1 MSMDATRKWL
11 QENIRHRFSN
21 PQLVFQ
27 QVDAALAQFRS
38 LQPKIAEYI
47 ADDGVR
53 QALLCLHGT
62 LPVVFHGATFNI
74 PVVFWFPRMFPEHSP
89 LAYVTP
95 TRAMVVKVGRHVDER
110 GRVYHPYLASWAANS
125 TLNELF
131 RSLIAVFS
139 AEPPVF
145 SRPPGHT
152 GTAIKPPG
160 AQVMQ
165 RPGVASAS
173 MASLPQA
180 SKLPVASF
188 PAGAMS
194 MTSLPQN
201 SSASL
206 PMPRTKPSPSISLPS
221 AFVRPMTAV
230 ESELATVST
239 SATTDVRPRTSSG
252 ASASVD
258 AVGQNLAQMGINP
271 NEEAAPHSQP
281 QPEPKPQTEPV
292 SEPEPESPQQPL
304 LPPPFK
310 GGDLS
315 PGKPKSETYQFNP
328 VSGRPP
334 VPSLGPMVA
343 SPESASVASPSADDQ
358 LEAGHAKDQG
368 PTEVSMSPNAAVSTS
383 QQLASVPE
391 QPNGANKLRQRAA
404 STEIQLPDSA
414 STIAHSAAEAATA
427 AATAFTPTTAVG
439 GAPAGHKSP
448 EASSLLDAEPMDDP
462 QKRLVGYQLA
472 IFDHVMSA
480 VKRSRE
486 KHTRVNKEL
495 LDQSAN
501 LNSGAGVIAE
511 ERRQLLGSQ
520 RQLSANISVL
530 ENKLNELNEKKAEF
544 PDAAEI
550 SDVRT
555 VFRGQSM
562 ATEQLFDLAG
572 EIAAIDDTLYLLG
585 RALDDSKLAL
595 GTYMRQVRKLA
606 QQQFMAKALAIKIRR
621 LCGLDK

>member
-1 MSMDATRKWL
+1 MSMEATRKWL
-11 QENIRHRFSN
+11 QENTRHRFSN
-21 PQLVFQ
+21 PQQVYQ
-27 QVDAALAQFRS
+27 QVDAALTQFRS

-110 GRVYHPYLASWAANS
+110 GRVYHPYLASWRTSS

-152 GTAIKPPG
+152 GMAIKPPG
-160 AQVMQ
+160 VEVMQ

-173 MASLPQA
+173 LASLPQA
-180 SKLPVASF
+180 SKMPVATF

-194 MTSLPQN
+194 MTSLPQS

-206 PMPRTKPSPSISLPS
+206 PMPGTKPSPSISLSS

-239 SATTDVRPRTSSG
+239 PTVADARPQTSSG
-252 ASASVD
+252 ISASAD
-258 AVGQNLAQMGINP
+258 DVGQALSHMRINP
-271 NEEAAPHSQP
+271 NADVASQSQPKP
-281 QPEPKPQTEPV
+281 QPESKPEL
-292 SEPEPESPQQPL
+292 QQQIP
-304 LPPPFK
+304 PSPPFK
-310 GGDLS
+310 DEEISL
-315 PGKPKSETYQFNP
+315 GKPESATYQFNP

-334 VPSLGPMVA
+334 VPSLGQVVA
-343 SPESASVASPSADDQ
+343 SPESANVGSPSADEHPELGHVKGQ
-358 LEAGHAKDQG
+358 RPTGGLEPPEK
-368 PTEVSMSPNAAVSTS
+368 TESTS
-383 QQLASVPE
+383 KQRVSDSE
-391 QPNGANKLRQRAA
+391 QTNGANKLRQHT
-404 STEIQLPDSA
+404 SSVELPPPDSA
-414 STIAHSAAEAATA
+414 STIAHSVAETA
-427 AATAFTPTTAVG
+427 AVVLASTPTTAVG
-439 GAPAGHKSP
+439 GAPAEPKSP
-448 EASSLLDAEPMDDP
+448 VVSPEPSSLLDAEPMDDP

-472 IFDHVMSA
+472 IFDRVTSA

-511 ERRQLLGSQ
+511 ERRQLLESQ

-555 VFRGQSM
+555 VFHGQSV

-585 RALDDSKLAL
+585 RALDDGKLAL

-606 QQQFMAKALAIKIRR
+606 QQQFLAKALAIKIRR
-621 LCGLDK
+621 LCALDK